1 MKPNLRVLLIMLLLF
16 SLSKGYSQQNY
27 YWSGDKKNFLNLD
40 STRVVVYTKGV
51 SDLSRLRSKFLL
63 RKEVISI
70 TDLSVGKEK

>member
-1 MKPNLRVLLIMLLLF
+1 MKSALRVLLIILLLYPF
-16 SLSKGYSQQNY
+16 SKGYSQQNY